1 MNAMD
6 AETILTALANK
17 YRGPEWAFFKEVRC
31 GTGYS
36 MGARIFGREAPG
48 RSPEKRLDAYAFH
61 LWPSGGYMPHVFEI
75 KITRSDF
82 LREMKRPKKYV
93 SALALSQFFYYV
105 TPKGLVQPD
114 EVPDEAGL
122 IWVAVRHADPPLYC
136 RMKKKAPDRG
146 LPEFDWAFF
155 ASICRRVADAGWKT
169 PPKHESDDSGQ
180 LSLFSWYRNALWRL
194 QSDELRKKREA
205 NKLED
210 AKGS

>member
-6 AETILTALANK
+6 AEAILTALANK

-36 MGARIFGREAPG
+36 MGARVFGRPSPG
-48 RSPEKRLDAYAFH
+48 KSVEKRLDAYAFH
-61 LWPSGGYMPHVFEI
+61 LWPSGGYKPHVFEV
-75 KITRSDF
+75 KVTRSDF
-82 LREMKRPKKYV
+82 LREMKRPEKYAG
-93 SALALSQFFYYV
+93 ALALSQFFYYV

-146 LPEFDWAFF
+146 FPEFDWAFF
-155 ASICRRVADAGWKT
+155 ASICRRVADAGWKA
-169 PPKHESDDSGQ
+169 PPKYDPGDERQ
-180 LSLFSWYRNALWRL
+180 YNMFSWYGNL
-194 QSDELRKKREA
+194 LRDLRYADLRAKSEA
-205 NKLED
+205 NRLED